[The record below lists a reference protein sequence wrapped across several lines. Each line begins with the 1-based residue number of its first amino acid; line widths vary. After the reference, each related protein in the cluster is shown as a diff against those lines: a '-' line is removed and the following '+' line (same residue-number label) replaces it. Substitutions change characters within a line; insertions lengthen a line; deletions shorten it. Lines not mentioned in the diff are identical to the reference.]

1 MHLREPFCR
10 ILSDLPHR
18 NETEKT
24 RAKTRS
30 HRNCASFSFVT
41 LHGFAPLRERIFLY
55 HIRLA
60 LVTSISI
67 ISFSLYAQIEV
78 KITASKDNTLYENAS
93 GSFSNGSG
101 AYFFAGQNNH
111 GEARR
116 GVLAF
121 DLAGTV
127 PAGAQIQSATLT
139 LNMSKTI
146 SDAHT
151 VALHRLLADWG
162 EGMSNATGEEGG
174 GAAAASGDATW
185 IHTFFN
191 TQRWTNAGGD
201 FAGSASATQSVAGL
215 GQYTW
220 ASTPEMVADVQSWLD
235 APAGNFGWLL
245 MGNEQA
251 NASAKRFDARENPV
265 IANRPV
271 LTVIYTVAMHMQAAR
286 GEAPAAFYLTQNFP
300 NPFNPT
306 TVIQYS
312 LNQNASVVLQVY
324 AMDGRRL
331 RTLRQGQH
339 AAGSYAVSW
348 DGKSDT
354 GEPAASGVYLC
365 KMAAG
370 EFVQIRKMALLR

>member
-1 MHLREPFCR
+1 MRSCSRFWAFFVLVPGF
-10 ILSDLPHR
+10 IL
-18 NETEKT
+18 
-24 RAKTRS
+24 
-30 HRNCASFSFVT
+30 
-41 LHGFAPLRERIFLY
+41 
-55 HIRLA
+55 
-60 LVTSISI
+60 IS
-67 ISFSLYAQIEV
+67 SLYAQIEV
-78 KITASKDNTLYENAS
+78 KIAASKDNTLYESDS

-101 AYFFAGQNNH
+101 AAFFAGNNNH

-116 GVLAF
+116 GLLAF

-127 PAGAQIQSATLT
+127 PAGARLESVTLT
-139 LNMSKTI
+139 LNLSRTLPGTQAV
-146 SDAHT
+146 S
-151 VALHRLLADWG
+151 LHRVLADWG

-185 IHTFFN
+185 LHTFFN
-191 TQRWTNAGGD
+191 TQRWASAGGD
-201 FAGSASATQSVAGL
+201 FAATPSATQSVAGL

-220 ASTPEMVADVQSWLD
+220 GSTPEMVADVQSWLD

-245 MGNEQA
+245 LGNEQA
-251 NASAKRFDARENPV
+251 NGTAKRFDTRENPV

-271 LTVIYTVAMHMQAAR
+271 LTVTYTVALHIQAAR
-286 GEAPAAFYLTQNFP
+286 SETPAAFYLAQNFP

-324 AMDGRRL
+324 AIDGRL
-331 RTLRQGQH
+331 LKTLRQGH
-339 AAGSYAVSW
+339 HSAGAYAVSW
-348 DGKSDT
+348 NGKSDT

-365 KMAAG
+365 KMTAG

>member
-1 MHLREPFCR
+1 MRRCNRFC
-10 ILSDLPHR
+10 
-18 NETEKT
+18 
-24 RAKTRS
+24 A
-30 HRNCASFSFVT
+30 FFV
-41 LHGFAPLRERIFLY
+41 LVPGFF
-55 HIRLA
+55 
-60 LVTSISI
+60 SIS
-67 ISFSLYAQIEV
+67 SLHAQIEV

-101 AYFFAGQNNH
+101 AAFFAGKNNH
-111 GEARR
+111 GEVRR
-116 GVLAF
+116 GLLAF
-121 DLAGTV
+121 DLAGNL
-127 PAGAQIQSATLT
+127 PAGARLESVTLS
-139 LNMSKTI
+139 LNMSRTLPGAQAV
-146 SDAHT
+146 S
-151 VALHRLLADWG
+151 LHRVLADWG

-191 TQRWTNAGGD
+191 TQRWANAGGD
-201 FAGSASATQSVAGL
+201 FSATASATQNVAGL

-220 ASTPEMVADVQSWLD
+220 GSTPEMVADVQSWLD

-245 MGNEQA
+245 LGNEQA

-271 LTVIYTVAMHMQAAR
+271 LTVTYTVAVHMQAAR
-286 GEAPAAFYLTQNFP
+286 GEAPAAFYLAQNFP

-324 AMDGRRL
+324 AIDGRLL
-331 RTLRQGQH
+331 RTLRQGH
-339 AAGSYAVSW
+339 HTAGLYAVSW

-370 EFVQIRKMALLR
+370 EFVQTRKLALLR